1 MAVILP
7 YPDQLFVDGNS
18 ATSSRRQTTRQQT
31 YRKFLQVHLRL
42 ELKERKMIKTIGFL
56 SGLLVMS
63 VASSAFATTV
73 KQEPPMGA
81 MREGKSCSWTREN
94 GSPRSL
100 RAGAITSAQHW
111 GASVA
116 KSSRPIS
123 ATCD

>member
-1 MAVILP
+1 
-7 YPDQLFVDGNS
+7 
-18 ATSSRRQTTRQQT
+18 
-31 YRKFLQVHLRL
+31 
-42 ELKERKMIKTIGFL
+42 MIKTIGFL